1 MYVTSCVSGF
11 NETTGTCDG
20 VVAWVEL
27 PAQTAPVF
35 PPLTL
40 AEGTA
45 IAFAIVGVWTLGLG
59 LRLYIKASRA

>member
-1 MYVTSCVSGF
+1 MYVTACVSGF

-20 VVAWVEL
+20 VVAWVEI
-27 PAQTAPVF
+27 PSYPEPVL

-45 IAFAIVGVWTLGLG
+45 IAFAIVGVWTIGLAA
-59 LRLYIKASRA
+59 RLIFKASRS